1 MLQTN
6 RDENDS
12 GEVSRFPDE
21 EITPAGCSSEPAPG
35 EYEELARACPAELQ
49 TPPDVDAA
57 CREENLIEFRRG
69 ALRLHER
76 ESAKE
81 TLTGLFLAAG
91 AASEPDQLEH
101 AVRIAL
107 SAAAKEALEK
117 LSECSERTQPLGSV
131 RIHAGDMVFLVRIR
145 ALFDVETVVENELV
159 PLSQSRHLHLRKP
172 YRRVLKEL
180 IAAPEEFR
188 TLEHLLAV
196 EAARQLGLGEQTFR
210 FKWSIPQEKGKPS
223 RMPIDFMVNTADWF
237 SHTGES
243 SVPALG
249 PSGAT
254 SEEEEADRIV
264 EKAVG
269 EESKDAAK
277 QEKREVKSLPGE
289 DIWST
294 RKSFAFL
301 TVALTVFLASL
312 GYCLWRIFTDP
323 F

>member
-12 GEVSRFPDE
+12 GAVSRFPDE
-21 EITPAGCSSEPAPG
+21 EKAPE
-35 EYEELARACPAELQ
+35 EYEELARAAPAELQ
-49 TPPDVDAA
+49 TQPDVDAA
-57 CREENLIEFRRG
+57 CREGSLLEFRRG
-69 ALRLHER
+69 AWRLHER

-81 TLTGLFLAAG
+81 TMNGLFLAAG
-91 AASEPDQLEH
+91 AASEPDLLEH
-101 AVRIAL
+101 AVRRAL
-107 SAAAKEALEK
+107 SAAAEEALEK
-117 LSECSERTQPLGSV
+117 LSGCSERTKPLGSV
-131 RIHAGDMVFLVRIR
+131 RVHTGDMVFLVRIR

-159 PLSQSRHLHLRKP
+159 PLSRTRHLHLRNP

-180 IAAPEEFR
+180 IASPEEFR
-188 TLEHLLAV
+188 TLEHLLEV

-223 RMPIDFMVNTADWF
+223 RMPIDFIVNTADWF
-237 SHTGES
+237 SHTGDS
-243 SVPALG
+243 PVPDLG
-249 PSGAT
+249 PSNAT

-277 QEKREVKSLPGE
+277 QEKREAKSLPGE
-289 DIWST
+289 DIWSPG
-294 RKSFAFL
+294 KSFAFL

-312 GYCLWRIFTDP
+312 CYCLWRIFTDP